1 MANIR
6 HFSVCEIIR
15 FQQVPSGA
23 GIAIKGTV
31 EKKGFMLKVERSAN
45 GQVIFTLIGRM
56 VKEDIAGL
64 ERLFRSE
71 SNVRHLV
78 LDLKDLT
85 LVDREAVRFLGRCE
99 ADNIKLKN
107 CPGYIREWIS
117 GERRGN

>member
-6 HFSVCEIIR
+6 HFSVCARFR

-31 EKKGFMLKVERSAN
+31 EKKGSMLKVERSAN

-71 SNVRHLV
+71 SNVHHLI

-85 LVDREAVRFLGRCE
+85 LVDREAVRFLERCE
-99 ADNIKLKN
+99 ADNIKLNN
-107 CPGYIREWIS
+107 CPAYIREWITR
-117 GERRGN
+117 ERRAN